1 MRILKEGYLLA
12 TETEVER
19 ETVGQRETEGER
31 KRQRARETEGERQ
44 RERDRKSR
52 YPSIKFQLSYSY
64 SMSYASFMTCCRKR

>member
-44 RERDRKSR
+44 RERETEKAGTPPLNFS
-52 YPSIKFQLSYSY
+52 
-64 SMSYASFMTCCRKR
+64 

>member
-1 MRILKEGYLLA
+1 MECFVRILKEGYLLA

-44 RERDRKSR
+44 RERETEKAGTPPLNFS
-52 YPSIKFQLSYSY
+52 
-64 SMSYASFMTCCRKR
+64 